1 VRRCQPID
9 KNDPSTTRWSS
20 SAKKVFKSGGG
31 SSSAKKVDKSDCAS
45 WLESMVRD
53 GNMSKSQAIAY
64 EENRSV
70 GMAMLGKSG
79 GGSSSAKKVGKISSL
94 AKTGK

>member
-31 SSSAKKVDKSDCAS
+31 SSSCAS